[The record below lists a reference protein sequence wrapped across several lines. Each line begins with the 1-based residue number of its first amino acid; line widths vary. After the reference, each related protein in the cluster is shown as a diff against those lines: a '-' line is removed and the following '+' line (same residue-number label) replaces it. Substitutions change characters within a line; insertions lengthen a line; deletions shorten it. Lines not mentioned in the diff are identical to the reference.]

1 MSPHTARERKVYI
14 LDQTE
19 DVSVEREI
27 LEKAGLELV
36 SILPRNE
43 MEIIDKA
50 SDAVA
55 IMTEFS
61 RITERIAS
69 RLKYCKVVVRKGVGH
84 EQIDV
89 AGCRKHGIEVCNV
102 PDYGTEEVA
111 NHAIALLLAI
121 HRKILVHQQN
131 IQKGVWN
138 WRLAGP
144 IHSCHKLHL
153 GVIGL
158 GRIGLN
164 FAQKM
169 KVFVKAISAYDPLVK
184 NDIFDENGI
193 RKCDLEEIY
202 DVSDIISLHLPL
214 TPRTHHLLSSESFE
228 RMERRPILINV
239 SRGGLIDTSALI
251 HALDTGR
258 IQGAGLDVL
267 EKEPQV
273 AGELLNRY
281 NVIITPHV
289 AWFSLESELSL
300 RTKMTEEVVRVISGQ
315 PALNPVPE

>member
-1 MSPHTARERKVYI
+1 MPAPAARKRKVYI

-36 SILPRNE
+36 SILPRTE
-43 MEIIDKA
+43 TEIIEKA

-55 IMTEFS
+55 LMTEFS

-69 RLKYCKVVVRKGVGH
+69 RLKDCKVVVRKGVGY

-102 PDYGTEEVA
+102 PDYGTDDVA
-111 NHAIALLLAI
+111 NHAIALLLATQ
-121 HRKILVHQQN
+121 RKILVHQQN

-144 IHSCHKLHL
+144 IHRCNELHL

-169 KVFVKAISAYDPLVK
+169 KVFVKAISAYDPVVK
-184 NDIFDENGI
+184 ADTFQENGI

-202 DVSDIISLHLPL
+202 DISDIISLHLPL
-214 TPRTHHLLSSESFE
+214 TPRTHHLLSPESFE

-258 IQGAGLDVL
+258 IRGAGLDVL

-273 AGELLNRY
+273 PGELLNRD

-300 RTKMTEEVVRVISGQ
+300 RTRMTEEVVRVLSCQ
-315 PALNPVPE
+315 PALNAVPD